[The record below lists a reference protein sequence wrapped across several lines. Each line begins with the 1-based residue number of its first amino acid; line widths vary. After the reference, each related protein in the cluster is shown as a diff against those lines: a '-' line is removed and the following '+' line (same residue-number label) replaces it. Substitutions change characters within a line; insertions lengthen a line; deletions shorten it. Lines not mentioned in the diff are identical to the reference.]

1 MINRDF
7 DHLATL
13 LHMFF
18 TRDDV
23 RQKLNI
29 IDQNNISG
37 WEIWMQIEFANLL
50 VSTGH
55 EWWREQ
61 ALECDQRQKPTR
73 STLRTDFLLRKKGWT
88 LDSYIALEV
97 KQNNDPTTCVRNM
110 VLDLEKTAKI
120 KRSEIELRSF
130 WTLGVTRMIEPERLN
145 LLIDRYLHNK
155 YYQTKSRDKHVLLA
169 PIEQTP
175 FCYIVI

>member
-7 DHLATL
+7 DHLSTL
-13 LHMFF
+13 LQLFF
-18 TRDDV
+18 SRQDIQ
-23 RQKLNI
+23 QKLNI
-29 IDQNNISG
+29 IDQFNISG

-50 VSTGH
+50 AATDH

-61 ALECDQRQKPTR
+61 TLGCDQRKNPGRLSLR
-73 STLRTDFLLRKKGWT
+73 SDFLLRKKGWA

-97 KQNNDPTTCVRNM
+97 KQNSDPTSCVKNM
-110 VLDLEKTAKI
+110 IADLVKSAKI
-120 KRSEIELRSF
+120 KRSQLDLRSF
-130 WTLGVTRMIEPERLN
+130 WTLGITRTIDAERLN
-145 LLIDRYLHNK
+145 TLIDRYLKEK
-155 YYQTKSRDKHVLLA
+155 YYQTKSREKHVLLQ